1 MRTSGYIFRLTTLLL
16 AAGTIS
22 VAAAAQELTDAQ
34 KAAAQAAQA
43 ITEAPQVEQ
52 KAAKPKYW
60 TESLKKC
67 ISNLKNQ

>member
-1 MRTSGYIFRLTTLLL
+1 MRTSGFIFRLTTLLL

-43 ITEAPQVEQ
+43 IT
-52 KAAKPKYW
+52 
-60 TESLKKC
+60 
-67 ISNLKNQ
+67 